1 MKWFV
6 LSACCLLSVF
16 VQAQSSIDLLT
27 LGGSYGFPASY
38 NKPLNGKATELS
50 SLINL
55 KAPIV
60 INDRTIWYNDFT
72 YTGHLIR
79 HNMKPEPEG
88 MLTTL
93 DLHAFIL
100 QTGIN
105 QKISERDRIQILLVP
120 RYTTDFEGSRSE
132 NWQLG
137 AIGLYEHRMSSRLLM
152 RFGMMYNGELF
163 GPLLVP
169 LVYMDWQ
176 LNNRWSITGLMPISL
191 KVNYKVSD
199 WLTAGY
205 SHFGFITTYA
215 INQAG
220 FETDYIE
227 RNSIDETLFLR
238 WKLMGNLH
246 LETRFGYSLSR
257 VYGQYRQNQKM
268 DLRLSL
274 ASFGD
279 YRLQRNIDFDS
290 GPILSARLVY
300 NLPLEEA
307 EKK

>member
-6 LSACCLLSVF
+6 LSAGCLMSVF

-38 NKPLNGKATELS
+38 DKPLNGKATELS

-60 INDRTIWYNDFT
+60 INDKTIWYSDFT

-79 HNMKPEPEG
+79 HNLKPEPEG

-93 DLHAFIL
+93 NLHAFIL

-215 INQAG
+215 INQPG
-220 FETDYIE
+220 FEKDYIE

-300 NLPLEEA
+300 NLPFEEA